1 MRLYEN
7 IRKIATCQGDDYTTG
22 YLLYYTYFKNC
33 YKMRAID
40 LSKQKQ
46 LHDDHK
52 KLILLENVMKQEMQ
66 QCFFIIEEARKTILY
81 FSQGA
86 VRVL

>member
-7 IRKIATCQGDDYTTG
+7 IRKIATCQGNDYTTG
-22 YLLYYTYFKNC
+22 YLLYYTYFKNY

-81 FSQGA
+81 FSQGT